1 MKQGLIK
8 TQKEIETIAEGG
20 RILHDILRKTAGLV
34 RSGISTWELNE
45 FAENEIEK
53 AGGIPSFKN
62 YGPKK
67 NPFPAG
73 LCTSVNSVVVHGI
86 PSKSVFLKNG
96 DIIGLDIG
104 MEYKGFFTD
113 TAITVPVGE
122 INSQA
127 QKLIEI
133 TKKCLDLALKV
144 IKEGVKIGDIGYII
158 QKTAEDSGFSVVRD
172 LVGHGVGYAVHE
184 DPSVPC
190 YGKKGQGIALKE
202 NMVLAIEP
210 MICAGEYFLTYEP
223 DGWTISTKDH
233 SLSAH
238 FEHTIA
244 VTKTGCKILT

>member
-53 AGGIPSFKN
+53 AGGVPSFKN

-158 QKTAEDSGFSVVRD
+158 QKTAEDAGFSVVRD

-210 MICAGEYFLTYEP
+210 MICSGEYFLTYEP